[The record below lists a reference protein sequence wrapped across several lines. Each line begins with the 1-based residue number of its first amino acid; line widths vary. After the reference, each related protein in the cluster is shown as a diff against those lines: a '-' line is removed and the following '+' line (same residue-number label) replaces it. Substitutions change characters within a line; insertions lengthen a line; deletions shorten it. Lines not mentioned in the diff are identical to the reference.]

1 MGPKGLKD
9 LMKASTFADDYF
21 QNVQLI
27 EFPDNLEEP
36 MVEDIVNVEEGEEG
50 SMIVDEESKEAVA
63 KEKPK
68 PSNFVQLTFDA
79 EL

>member
-1 MGPKGLKD
+1 
-9 LMKASTFADDYF
+9 
-21 QNVQLI
+21 
-27 EFPDNLEEP
+27 

-68 PSNFVQLTFDA
+68 PSNFV
-79 EL
+79 